1 MGEFGSGLSPI
12 KMSLKVLRL
21 SLVVSLGLLLF
32 SVAAVPL
39 PQEEPQENSAIET
52 EPEDAEV
59 PEESAQYTDTDYNQI
74 QDDEYDTEAAL
85 DIYKVVA
92 QIEELQENEEPM
104 INIENVSEAED
115 TLVNLR
121 EAEDTPE
128 NLSEGEDTLEN
139 VSEAEDT
146 LENVS
151 EAEDT
156 LENVVNGEPM
166 SDIIFFEEPVLKVTN
181 DNAIVNDLNDGIEVQ
196 DQSTETNVE
205 SDESDI
211 NRISIDTLSI
221 TDTDIGSGD
230 SNKEPDVNQVKDD
243 NAGDMK
249 SQLDTEVIRKLEDP
263 NPEDCLKRPSHF
275 SLKGHGYFY
284 SDDEAE
290 FSGVKVDWLGG
301 RNICR
306 RFCMDLVS
314 LETPKENDLIK
325 DLMTTRDIPY
335 IWTSGRL
342 CNFKG
347 CAERE
352 DLQPA
357 SVAGWFWSGSGIRM
371 APTNSTPPFW
381 PYQPWSHTG
390 HRSQF
395 EERDIGQPD
404 NAEFLI
410 NGNTEACMAI
420 FNDIYEDGVAWHD
433 AACYHKKFFICED
446 NKELLEENNII

>member
-1 MGEFGSGLSPI
+1 MGEFGPGLSPI
-12 KMSLKVLRL
+12 KMSIKALRL

-32 SVAAVPL
+32 SVAGVPL
-39 PQEEPQENSAIET
+39 PQEEPQENSTIEK

-128 NLSEGEDTLEN
+128 NLSE
-139 VSEAEDT
+139 AEDT

-211 NRISIDTLSI
+211 NRISIDTQSI
-221 TDTDIGSGD
+221 MDMDIGAGNSFT
-230 SNKEPDVNQVKDD
+230 EPDVGQVKDD

-284 SDDEAE
+284 S
-290 FSGVKVDWLGG
+290 G
-301 RNICR
+301 
-306 RFCMDLVS
+306 
-314 LETPKENDLIK
+314 
-325 DLMTTRDIPY
+325 
-335 IWTSGRL
+335 
-342 CNFKG
+342 
-347 CAERE
+347 
-352 DLQPA
+352 
-357 SVAGWFWSGSGIRM
+357 
-371 APTNSTPPFW
+371 
-381 PYQPWSHTG
+381 
-390 HRSQF
+390 
-395 EERDIGQPD
+395 
-404 NAEFLI
+404 
-410 NGNTEACMAI
+410 
-420 FNDIYEDGVAWHD
+420 
-433 AACYHKKFFICED
+433 
-446 NKELLEENNII
+446 

>member
-1 MGEFGSGLSPI
+1 MG
-12 KMSLKVLRL
+12 
-21 SLVVSLGLLLF
+21 
-32 SVAAVPL
+32 
-39 PQEEPQENSAIET
+39 
-52 EPEDAEV
+52 
-59 PEESAQYTDTDYNQI
+59 
-74 QDDEYDTEAAL
+74 TEAAL

-92 QIEELQENEEPM
+92 HIEELQEDEEPM

-115 TLVNLR
+115 TLQ
-121 EAEDTPE
+121 
-128 NLSEGEDTLEN
+128 N

-146 LENVS
+146 LEN
-151 EAEDT
+151 A
-156 LENVVNGEPM
+156 VNGEPM
-166 SDIIFFEEPVLKVTN
+166 LDIIFFEEPVLTVTD
-181 DNAIVNDLNDGIEVQ
+181 DNNIVNDVNDGIEVQ
-196 DQSTETNVE
+196 EQSTEASVE

-211 NRISIDTLSI
+211 KRISIDTQSI
-221 TDTDIGSGD
+221 MDMDIGSGD
-230 SNKEPDVNQVKDD
+230 SFTEPDVGQVKDG
-243 NAGDMK
+243 NSGDMK
-249 SQLDTEVIRKLEDP
+249 SQLDTEVIRKLKDP

-290 FSGVKVDWLGG
+290 FSGVKVDWLDG

-314 LETPKENDLIK
+314 LETPKENDLIR

-335 IWTSGRL
+335 IWTSGSL